1 MCMKKWWFIV
11 VLFIVIPSLWAQPY
25 KPFEMV
31 LRKSC
36 GRDLVERVDRICQN
50 RGGHLTI
57 TKARRSRRG
66 IVDECCMKKCSDHHI
81 YPYCSNNMH
90 ERELDEPETPEI
102 PDMLTMDLEGAESR
116 APVPMPLK
124 NVIPPKAETATSSP
138 VEKITLGPDY
148 RYHDIYVKDTVDSDF
163 VNRLIKT
170 LPFNSNDF
178 QVGTVPPEYRISG
191 YIPSRARIVR
201 NY

>member
-1 MCMKKWWFIV
+1 MLVF
-11 VLFIVIPSLWAQPY
+11 VIPSLWAQPY
-25 KPFEMV
+25 KPFETV

-36 GRDLVERVDRICQN
+36 GRDLVERIDQICQS
-50 RGGHLTI
+50 RGGHMTI

-66 IVDECCMKKCSDHHI
+66 IVNECCMKKCSDQHI

-90 ERELDEPETPEI
+90 ASEPDELETPDI
-102 PDMLTMDLEGAESR
+102 LTMDLEAAESR
-116 APVPMPLK
+116 APISMPLK
-124 NVIPPKAETATSSP
+124 NVIPQNVETATSSP

-148 RYHDIYVKDTVDSDF
+148 RYHDIYVKSNVDSDY

-170 LPFNSNDF
+170 LPLNSNDF
-178 QVGTVPPEYRISG
+178 QIGTVPPEYRISG